1 MTTIPL
7 LCLPIGFA
15 LVYAPKIPLSMAMA
29 KQPEGY
35 DNKSPRDQQA
45 RLTGWGRRAAAA
57 HTNGFESF
65 PAFAA
70 GVLATQVTGASPHW
84 AAIFAMTYVVART
97 LYVIAYLADVAML
110 RSLVWTIG
118 FAASVGLMVLPI
130 VG

>member
-57 HTNGFESF
+57 HANGFESF

-84 AAIFAMTYVVART
+84 ATIFSLAYVVARA
-97 LYVIAYLADVAML
+97 LYAVAYIADVATL
-110 RSLVWTIG
+110 RSAVWTVG
-118 FAASVGLMVLPI
+118 FACSVGLMVLPI
-130 VG
+130 VT